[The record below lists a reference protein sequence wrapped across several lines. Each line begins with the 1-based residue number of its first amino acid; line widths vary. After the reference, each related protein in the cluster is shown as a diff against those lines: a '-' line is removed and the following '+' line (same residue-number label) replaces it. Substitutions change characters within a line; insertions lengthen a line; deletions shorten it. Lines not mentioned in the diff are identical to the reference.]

1 MRKIEEIIIH
11 CSATRPDQH
20 IGVEEIRK
28 WHVEER
34 GWLDCAYHYVIKR
47 NGVIERGR
55 DIGIAGAHT
64 LGHNSKSI
72 GICVIGG
79 VDDHNNASANY
90 TSAQWSSLHS
100 LVDFLTITFEDAE
113 VLGHNDL
120 SKKDCPCFD
129 VKQWW
134 YDLEPTR
141 TK

>member
-34 GWLDCAYHYVIKR
+34 GWSDCGYHYVIKR
-47 NGVIERGR
+47 NGVIEKGR
-55 DIGIAGAHT
+55 SIKDVGAHT
-64 LGHNSKSI
+64 KGYNKSSV
-72 GICVIGG
+72 GVCMVGG
-79 VDDHNNASANY
+79 LDAQNAPRSNY
-90 TSAQWSSLHS
+90 TASQWYSLYS
-100 LVDFLTITFEDAE
+100 LVNFLTITFDEAE

-129 VKQWW
+129 VRQWW
-134 YDLEPTR
+134 YDL
-141 TK
+141 